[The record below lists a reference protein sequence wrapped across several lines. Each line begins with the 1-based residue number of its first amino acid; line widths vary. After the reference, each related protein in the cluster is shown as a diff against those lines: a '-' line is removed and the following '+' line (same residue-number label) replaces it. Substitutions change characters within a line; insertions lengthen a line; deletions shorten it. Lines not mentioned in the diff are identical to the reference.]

1 VSDQEA
7 HAARQPNE
15 GHLARVG
22 HSQFHPTLRKAAN
35 RLATVHTPEGA
46 PLPPNVSAGLQRGM
60 ARVGFVLNPIGE
72 IEEARQKQF
81 EQEPESGAKCREQG
95 LARKRQRSG
104 PCCLGGSLKLQRARS
119 FRREVERAND
129 DLDLLAVFG
138 WLAFE
143 EP

>member
-1 VSDQEA
+1 VSGQEA

-22 HSQFHPTLRKAAN
+22 YSQFQPTLRKAAN

-46 PLPPNVSAGLQRGM
+46 PLPPNVSAGLQRDM
-60 ARVGFVLNPIGE
+60 AREGFVLNQSGKSRRLVRNNSSRSLRA
-72 IEEARQKQF
+72 ARSVGNKGS
-81 EQEPESGAKCREQG
+81 PESGN
-95 LARKRQRSG
+95 ARVHAVWED
-104 PCCLGGSLKLQRARS
+104 LLKLQRARS